1 MTEIQDGE
9 RILRELIYEAAGHGL
24 LSEKEAEELNDD
36 LEELTGRLRDAYD
49 REVDSNE

>member
-24 LSEKEAEELNDD
+24 MSKEEAEELNDD
-36 LEELTGRLRDAYD
+36 LEELTGRLRDVYD
-49 REVDSNE
+49 RDGDSDE